1 MGQSEEMSP
10 VISQHVEVLI
20 ALSRMEGKV
29 DAFASGQARH
39 DDAIVKLVTDNSAL
53 RDRVTALESSRS
65 TPWYTSLGAI
75 VPTVMLIL
83 VLAERLYSK

>member
-1 MGQSEEMSP
+1 M
-10 VISQHVEVLI
+10 VSQHVEVLI

-53 RDRVTALESSRS
+53 RDRVTALESARS
-65 TPWYTSLGAI
+65 ASPPWWVVVGAL
-75 VPTVMLIL
+75 VPAVALIL
-83 VLAERLYSK
+83 VLAEQIYGK